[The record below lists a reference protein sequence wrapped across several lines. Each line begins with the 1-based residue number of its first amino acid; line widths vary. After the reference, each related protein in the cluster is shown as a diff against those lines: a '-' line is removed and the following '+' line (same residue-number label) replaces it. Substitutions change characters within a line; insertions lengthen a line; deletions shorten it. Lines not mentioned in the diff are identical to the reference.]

1 MEGRR
6 RRPRM
11 ADVAARAGVSLATVD
26 RLLNGRGQ
34 VGAETRRRVLQ
45 AAREVGYP
53 IEMYPIEMPDA
64 RPGDPA
70 PHFDIVLPGGS
81 NGFLQLLADEIETAK
96 VAGFQGIDAVVHRI
110 EGFDSTALARK
121 LNAIERS
128 DGVAVV
134 AIEHPLVREAIR
146 ALRARGIPVATLVSD
161 IADIGSIGYVGIDN
175 RASGR
180 LAAQLLGRLVG
191 ERSGKVVLFLGFRSY
206 RGHEEREI
214 GFRHVLQDEFPQL
227 SIVDVRDARDDIAR
241 MRTETLRV
249 LGEHEDIIGIYNIA
263 GGNRG
268 IAAAL
273 DELRQ
278 RPRLIFVGHELT
290 EHSRRMLL
298 SGVLDVAIDQ
308 NPRQEAADILRL
320 LSSHLD
326 GAPRFELAPIRL
338 TPIFRENI
346 P

>member
-1 MEGRR
+1 MNELKPAGRL

-11 ADVAARAGVSLATVD
+11 SDVAQQAAVSLATVD
-26 RLLNGRGQ
+26 RIFNGRGVVSGDTRQ
-34 VGAETRRRVLQ
+34 RVLEAARAIGYPTNWPDGVSAGHTRRF
-45 AAREVGYP
+45 
-53 IEMYPIEMPDA
+53 DA
-64 RPGDPA
+64 
-70 PHFDIVLPGGS
+70 VLPGGGNS
-81 NGFLQLLADEIETAK
+81 YLQLLADEIA
-96 VAGFQGIDAVVHRI
+96 AAAAPLPGIEVIVHRV
-110 EGFDSTALARK
+110 EGFDANALAKK
-121 LNAIERS
+121 LDEIDSS

-134 AIEHPLVREAIR
+134 SIEHPLVREAIR
-146 ALRARGIPVATLVSD
+146 NMRGRGITVATLVSD

-180 LAAQLLGRLVG
+180 LAAQLLGRLIG
-191 ERSGKVVLFLGFRSY
+191 ERSGKVLLFLGFRSY

-214 GFRHVLQDEFPQL
+214 GFRHVLQDEFPRL
-227 SIVDVRDARDDIAR
+227 DIVDVREARDDIAR
-241 MRTETLRV
+241 MHRETLRV
-249 LGEHEDIIGIYNIA
+249 LHANPDVVGLYNIA

-273 DELRQ
+273 EELNLKR
-278 RPRLIFVGHELT
+278 RPVFVAHELT

-308 NPRQEAADILRL
+308 NARQEAQDILRL
-320 LSSHLD
+320 LSSHVD
-326 GAPRFELAPIRL
+326 GAARVELAPIRI